1 MEGHEQKDVG
11 TGMMCPLCQIARLV
25 TITMSVNNRE
35 LTLHSC
41 SRCET
46 KWWKADGENVGL
58 STVLNAAAVRRSA

>member
-1 MEGHEQKDVG
+1 M
-11 TGMMCPLCQIARLV
+11 TCPLCQIARLV
-25 TITMSVNNRE
+25 TITMTVNTKQ

-58 STVLNAAAVRRSA
+58 STVLETATVRRSA